1 MNLFASAKLLILMMA
16 VSSGNTTTELS
27 NGKKKFLK
35 NKSNLYLSVFQDIEL
50 YVILFLFIWLINNA
64 GGQNMELHFG

>member
-1 MNLFASAKLLILMMA
+1 MNLFTSAKLLILMMA

-27 NGKKKFLK
+27 NGK

-50 YVILFLFIWLINNA
+50 YVILFLFIRLINNA

>member
-1 MNLFASAKLLILMMA
+1 MNLFTSAKLLILMMA

-27 NGKKKFLK
+27 NGK

-50 YVILFLFIWLINNA
+50 YVILFLFIRLINNA
-64 GGQNMELHFG
+64 GGQNMELHFD

>member
-27 NGKKKFLK
+27 NGK

-50 YVILFLFIWLINNA
+50 YVILFLFIRLINNA

>member
-27 NGKKKFLK
+27 NGK

-50 YVILFLFIWLINNA
+50 YVILFLFIRLINNA
-64 GGQNMELHFG
+64 GGQNMELHFD

>member
-1 MNLFASAKLLILMMA
+1 MMA

-27 NGKKKFLK
+27 NGK

-50 YVILFLFIWLINNA
+50 YVILFLFIRLINNA
-64 GGQNMELHFG
+64 GGQNMELHFD